1 MLAISA
7 IHRKQTELVTED
19 LGLGFLVCPIIAV
32 SVCVGMIFA
41 AYWTLRAT
49 AWFTLWQGHKEGALS
64 IESLFSYC
72 PKVGELHYYPRTITR
87 QKGFLACALTV
98 W

>member
-32 SVCVGMIFA
+32 IVHFKRNKVVHYEQRWQRQEHEKMGMN
-41 AYWTLRAT
+41 T
-49 AWFTLWQGHKEGALS
+49 
-64 IESLFSYC
+64 C
-72 PKVGELHYYPRTITR
+72 
-87 QKGFLACALTV
+87 LACGYS